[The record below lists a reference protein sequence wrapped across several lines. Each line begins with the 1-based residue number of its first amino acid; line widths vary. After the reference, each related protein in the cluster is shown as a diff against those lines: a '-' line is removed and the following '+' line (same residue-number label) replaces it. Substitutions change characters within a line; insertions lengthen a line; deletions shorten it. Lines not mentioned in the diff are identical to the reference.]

1 MACPVLV
8 ATMRVWPSG
17 AALAVKSAASVFDA
31 PGRFST
37 TNGCLKR
44 SANLSASRREMMS
57 MPPRRGA
64 GHDFHR
70 PRRVGLAERGARP
83 EQEQDRDRAHSGL
96 ESVAG
101 LEDPPYRSQAGRE
114 EQARHPG

>member
-57 MPPRRGA
+57 MPPPGEA
-64 GHDFHR
+64 PAMIFT
-70 PRRVGLAERGARP
+70 GLAGFGWASAALDQSRRKIGMQRI
-83 EQEQDRDRAHSGL
+83 QVFRR
-96 ESVAG
+96 
-101 LEDPPYRSQAGRE
+101 
-114 EQARHPG
+114 